1 MLLAAAV
8 CYGAIYLW
16 KEYLV
21 PEFAKNN
28 YSKALTKVYSGLY
41 FLGVAGAHFYG
52 LELVLN
58 EIIDPT
64 DSTKQGSYN
73 GHRMV

>member
-1 MLLAAAV
+1 M
-8 CYGAIYLW
+8 
-16 KEYLV
+16 

-64 DSTKQGSYN
+64 DSTA
-73 GHRMV
+73 